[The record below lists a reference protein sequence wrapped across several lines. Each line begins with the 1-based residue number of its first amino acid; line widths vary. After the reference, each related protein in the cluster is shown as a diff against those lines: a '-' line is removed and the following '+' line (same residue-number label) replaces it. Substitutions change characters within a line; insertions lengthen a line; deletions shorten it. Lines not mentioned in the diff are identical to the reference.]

1 MGTNL
6 RRDIAH
12 LSRRRFIASA
22 AVVGTGLALS
32 DSGPFRAESASA
44 QGAAATPPDTERHRA
59 ATNSISTNDG
69 VRIFYEDV
77 GAGRPVLLIPGWGCT
92 RNFFRKNIAPLAD
105 SFRVIALD
113 LRGHGD
119 SEKVYWGHRISRYA
133 KDLKDLIE
141 ALGLEHVTAIGWS
154 MGASI
159 IWSYVDLFGNE
170 HLAGIVNVDQSPRQY
185 NDAAWRWG
193 TPECDD
199 AEALARLTIRLG
211 YDPAGAARRLV
222 TQCFGD
228 TYRPTPAEI
237 ESLAREIDKCPGA
250 VRAAIMSDH
259 THLDWRDLFP
269 QMRLPALACVGRQ
282 SKMFPW
288 EGSAYVGEHIPGART
303 MFFEHSG
310 HMSFYEEPDKFNQ
323 TVRDFVLSL
332 S

>member
-1 MGTNL
+1 M
-6 RRDIAH
+6 
-12 LSRRRFIASA
+12 
-22 AVVGTGLALS
+22 ALG
-32 DSGPFRAESASA
+32 DSGSFGAEPALA
-44 QGAAATPPDTERHRA
+44 QGTATTPPDTERYRA
-59 ATNSISTNDG
+59 VTSTILTNDG
-69 VRIFYEDV
+69 VSVSYEDV

-119 SEKVYWGHRISRYA
+119 SEKVPWGHRISRYA
-133 KDLKDLIE
+133 KDVKDLIE
-141 ALGLEHVTAIGWS
+141 ALRLEHVTAVGWS

-159 IWSYVDLFGNE
+159 TWSYLDLFRNE

-185 NDAAWRWG
+185 NDEAWRWG
-193 TPECDD
+193 TPECSD
-199 AEALARLTIRLG
+199 AEALARLTVRLG

-222 TQCFGD
+222 PQCFGH
-228 TYRPTPAEI
+228 TYQPTPAEI

-269 QMRLPALACVGRQ
+269 QIRLPALVCVGRQ

-288 EGSAYVGEHIPGART
+288 EGSAYVGKHIPGART

-323 TVRDFVLSL
+323 TVREFVLSL
-332 S
+332 N